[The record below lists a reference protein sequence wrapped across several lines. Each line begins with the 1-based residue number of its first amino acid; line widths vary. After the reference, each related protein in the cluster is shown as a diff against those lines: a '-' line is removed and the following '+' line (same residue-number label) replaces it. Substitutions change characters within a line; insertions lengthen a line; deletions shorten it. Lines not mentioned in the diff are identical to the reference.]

1 MIQRL
6 QPKIRRDIDDDQRLK
21 SKIATKTV
29 RMSIVEYGKLSSEYD
44 ARELDVFGGR
54 IGGAGDRRSIFE
66 KDRAKIIH
74 SAAFRRLQGKT
85 QVFGMG
91 GSDFFR
97 TRLTHSLEAAQI
109 AKGIALHCGHAN
121 TELVEAAS
129 LAHDIGHPP
138 FGHTGEDVLK
148 REMRDCGGF
157 EGNAQ
162 NLRLLTKLESRT
174 ARLEAPGLHISRA
187 TLDGILKYKKSYSQL
202 DKSEP
207 QTKWKFYYDDDFDVV
222 EFACYDKPQTSRD
235 MVTEQFLPMADTEL
249 KSYECEI
256 MEWADDIAYSTH
268 DLEDGLK
275 AGMISASK
283 ITHKIEE
290 KARNKIEADDF
301 VWDPEIWEE
310 IVKEIKKVSRQ
321 YDSEKERKG
330 ERKDLISACIN
341 SFVTSTKPEKRNGG
355 PKFSRYEY
363 RIVPD
368 ERQELKC
375 NMLKSIVWE
384 LIINDERVATL
395 QRKAETIVRRL
406 FDEFTMFDDERRT
419 KEMYPADFRE
429 RLAGSNGDEAKEK
442 RIACNYI
449 SGMTDAYASRMY
461 SRLTEGETSSLFD
474 II

>member
-1 MIQRL
+1 
-6 QPKIRRDIDDDQRLK
+6 
-21 SKIATKTV
+21 
-29 RMSIVEYGKLSSEYD
+29 MSTVEYGKLSSEYD
-44 ARELDVFGGR
+44 VEEREVFGGR
-54 IGGAGDRRSIFE
+54 IGGAGDRRTIFE

-109 AKGIALHCGHAN
+109 AKGIALNCGHAN
-121 TELVEAAS
+121 TDLVEAAT

-138 FGHTGEDVLK
+138 FGHTGEAILK
-148 REMRDCGGF
+148 HEMRCYGGF

-187 TLDGILKYKKSYSQL
+187 ALDSILKYKKSYSQI
-202 DKSEP
+202 DKTERP
-207 QTKWKFYYDDDFDVV
+207 AKWKFYYDDDFDAV
-222 EFACYDKPQTSRD
+222 EFACYDKPQGPRD
-235 MVTEQFLPMADTEL
+235 MVTEQLLPIADTKL

-275 AGMISASK
+275 AGMISVSK
-283 ITHKIEE
+283 ITSKIENKARDKIEE
-290 KARNKIEADDF
+290 DEF
-301 VWDPEIWEE
+301 VWDSEIWDE
-310 IVKEIKKVSRQ
+310 IVNEIKRISRQ

-330 ERKDLISACIN
+330 ERKDLISGYIN
-341 SFVTSTKPEKRNGG
+341 SFVNSTKPEKRKDGHR
-355 PKFSRYEY
+355 FSRYQY
-363 RIVPD
+363 TLVPD

-375 NMLKSIVWE
+375 NMLKCIVWE

-406 FDEFTMFDDERRT
+406 YDEFTQFGDESRT

-429 RLAGSNGDEAKEK
+429 KLAGANGDEVKEK
-442 RIACNYI
+442 RIACDYI
-449 SGMTDAYASRMY
+449 SGMTDAYAARMY
-461 SRLTEGETSSLFD
+461 SRLTESEAGSLFD
-474 II
+474 VI

>member
-1 MIQRL
+1 MNASEFL
-6 QPKIRRDIDDDQRLK
+6 
-21 SKIATKTV
+21 
-29 RMSIVEYGKLSSEYD
+29 IVEYGKLSNEYD
-44 ARELDVFGGR
+44 DRERDVFGGR
-54 IGGAGDRRSIFE
+54 IGGAGDRRTIFE
-66 KDRAKIIH
+66 KDRAKVIH

-109 AKGIALHCGHAN
+109 AKGIALNCGHAN

-138 FGHTGEDVLK
+138 FGHTGEAVLK
-148 REMRDCGGF
+148 DKMRCYGGF

-187 TLDGILKYKKSYSQL
+187 TLDGILKYKKSYSQI
-202 DKSEP
+202 DKGEP
-207 QTKWKFYYDDDFDVV
+207 QAKWKFYYDDDFDAV
-222 EFACYDKPQTSRD
+222 EFACYDKPQVAQES
-235 MVTEQFLPMADTEL
+235 VTNQFLPTADSEL

-275 AGMISASK
+275 AGMINASK
-283 ITHKIEE
+283 ISGKIEDN
-290 KARNKIEADDF
+290 ARDKIEADDL
-301 VWDPEIWEE
+301 VWDPKTWDEI
-310 IVKEIKKVSRQ
+310 IKEIERVSRP

-330 ERKDLISACIN
+330 DRKDLISSYIN
-341 SFVTSTKPEKRNGG
+341 SFVNSTKADKRNQGHE
-355 PKFSRYEY
+355 FSRYEY
-363 RIVPD
+363 TIVPD
-368 ERQELKC
+368 KQQELKC
-375 NMLKSIVWE
+375 NMLKSIVWQ

-395 QRKAETIVRRL
+395 QRKAEIIVRRL
-406 FDEFTMFDDERRT
+406 FDEFTMFGDKSRT

-429 RLAGSNGDEAKEK
+429 KLAGVKGDEENEK
-442 RIACNYI
+442 RIACDYI

-461 SRLTEGETSSLFD
+461 SRLTEGEASSLFD
-474 II
+474 VI

>member
-268 DLEDGLK
+268 DLE
-275 AGMISASK
+275 
-283 ITHKIEE
+283 E
-290 KARNKIEADDF
+290 
-301 VWDPEIWEE
+301 
-310 IVKEIKKVSRQ
+310 
-321 YDSEKERKG
+321 
-330 ERKDLISACIN
+330 
-341 SFVTSTKPEKRNGG
+341 
-355 PKFSRYEY
+355 
-363 RIVPD
+363 
-368 ERQELKC
+368 ELKC

-429 RLAGSNGDEAKEK
+429 RLAGSTGDEAKEK
-442 RIACNYI
+442 RIACDYI